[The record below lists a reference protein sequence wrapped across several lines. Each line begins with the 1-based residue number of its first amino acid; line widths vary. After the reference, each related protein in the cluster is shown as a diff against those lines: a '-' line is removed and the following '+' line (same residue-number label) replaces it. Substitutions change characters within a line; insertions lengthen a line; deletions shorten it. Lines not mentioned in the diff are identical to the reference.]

1 MPRVPRGISSFIL
14 LALSLLEMPPAA
26 GQTVQPRAEMDHA
39 VVLAGLRQPVYV
51 LVEFDV
57 AKVEAQA
64 VQERPQMNIGLV
76 LDRSGS
82 MDASGKM
89 EYAKKAARIVVDR
102 LTPADRLAVVEYD
115 NQVTVLW
122 PSSPVEAPE
131 MIKRRIDG
139 LTPRGGTDLTGGMMK
154 GVEQVLENLDRDGIN
169 RVLLLSDGM
178 ANHGITHPER
188 IARLVREAR
197 QRGVAI
203 STMGLGLQ
211 YNEDLMQAIAEN
223 AGGHYYY
230 IENPVQM
237 ARIFQQEM
245 EALFTTVA
253 KEVKIVFV
261 GSQAVEQVEVFGFR
275 SEASGPETRI
285 PMEDFYAGEK
295 RSLLL
300 RLEVNPLQEGKIE
313 LGKLEFSYLDPLDGR
328 FQRMVLELVVTASAD
343 SQQVDASRNERVIA
357 GAALIEADKRHEE
370 YVRLYEQGRKAEA
383 QGKITTLADELTDR
397 NVLLKDVQLAK
408 KIEAL
413 RMEEEEMTEAE
424 LDQASRADY
433 LKKSKL
439 RAYHAQKGQRGKYL
453 LQEGDEGYDV
463 ERLQEAL
470 LARQLYQGPVDGRFG
485 TALVEAVKAFQRQD
499 SLTVDGVAGP
509 RTMKALQLY

>member
-203 STMGLGLQ
+203 ST
-211 YNEDLMQAIAEN
+211 
-223 AGGHYYY
+223 
-230 IENPVQM
+230 
-237 ARIFQQEM
+237 
-245 EALFTTVA
+245 
-253 KEVKIVFV
+253 
-261 GSQAVEQVEVFGFR
+261 
-275 SEASGPETRI
+275 
-285 PMEDFYAGEK
+285 
-295 RSLLL
+295 
-300 RLEVNPLQEGKIE
+300 
-313 LGKLEFSYLDPLDGR
+313 
-328 FQRMVLELVVTASAD
+328 
-343 SQQVDASRNERVIA
+343 
-357 GAALIEADKRHEE
+357 
-370 YVRLYEQGRKAEA
+370 
-383 QGKITTLADELTDR
+383 
-397 NVLLKDVQLAK
+397 
-408 KIEAL
+408 
-413 RMEEEEMTEAE
+413 
-424 LDQASRADY
+424 
-433 LKKSKL
+433 
-439 RAYHAQKGQRGKYL
+439 
-453 LQEGDEGYDV
+453 
-463 ERLQEAL
+463 
-470 LARQLYQGPVDGRFG
+470 
-485 TALVEAVKAFQRQD
+485 
-499 SLTVDGVAGP
+499 
-509 RTMKALQLY
+509 